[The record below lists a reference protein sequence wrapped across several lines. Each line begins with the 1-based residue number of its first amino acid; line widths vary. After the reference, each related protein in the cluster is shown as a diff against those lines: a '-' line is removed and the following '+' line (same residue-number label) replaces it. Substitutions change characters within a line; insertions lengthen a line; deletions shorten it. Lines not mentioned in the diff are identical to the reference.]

1 MSRACACEAPVVV
14 THEPIRDPLSPLRVT
29 HEPQKFSI
37 LVLTFFLSQFFI
49 SIEPTLTHRNQ

>member
-49 SIEPTLTHRNQ
+49 SIEPTRT